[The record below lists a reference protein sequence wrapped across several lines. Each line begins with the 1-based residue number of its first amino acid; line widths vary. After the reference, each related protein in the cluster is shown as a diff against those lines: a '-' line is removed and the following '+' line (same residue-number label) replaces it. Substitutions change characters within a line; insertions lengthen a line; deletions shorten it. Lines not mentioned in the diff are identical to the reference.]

1 MLIVVFFFSS
11 RRRHTRCALVTG
23 VQTCALP
30 IYLGEL
36 FTAGSTRINVLIDP
50 TQNNESVQVAGTT
63 RGNPLLDPEKADQW
77 GVGVVLQPSFIPG
90 LALSADYYD
99 IKIKNAIGTVPA
111 QKIVDRCA
119 QGVQAFCA
127 AVVRGPND
135 FGNNLQVFE
144 TPFNFAVQRATGIDF
159 EGSYRMP
166 IGSGDL
172 KLPAMA
178 TRYNKNNFDNGIADA
193 NEQAGNNAPRRTPK

>member
-50 TQNNESVQVAGTT
+50 TQNNASVQFAGTT

-90 LALSADYYD
+90 FALSADYYD
-99 IKIKNAIGTVPA
+99 IKINGAIGTVA
-111 QKIVDRCA
+111 EQTIVDRCA
-119 QGVQAFCA
+119 EGVD
-127 AVVRGPND
+127 RK
-135 FGNNLQVFE
+135 
-144 TPFNFAVQRATGIDF
+144 
-159 EGSYRMP
+159 S
-166 IGSGDL
+166 
-172 KLPAMA
+172 
-178 TRYNKNNFDNGIADA
+178 TRLNSSH
-193 NEQAGNNAPRRTPK
+193 

>member
-50 TQNNESVQVAGTT
+50 TQNDASVQFAGTT

-77 GVGVVLQPSFIPG
+77 GVGVVLQPRFIPG

-99 IKIKNAIGTVPA
+99 IKINGAIGTVAA
-111 QKIVDRCA
+111 QTIVDRCA
-119 QGVQAFCA
+119 EGVQAFCS
-127 AVVRGPND
+127 AVVDRKSVG
-135 FGNNLQVFE
+135 
-144 TPFNFAVQRATGIDF
+144 
-159 EGSYRMP
+159 
-166 IGSGDL
+166 
-172 KLPAMA
+172 
-178 TRYNKNNFDNGIADA
+178 
-193 NEQAGNNAPRRTPK
+193 